1 MKCEID
7 GGMDKKW
14 IIMMYD
20 VFEKLMMFFVC
31 EFIKIKRIWMDF
43 KNLGN
48 YLIC

>member
-1 MKCEID
+1 MVGWIK
-7 GGMDKKW
+7 MD
-14 IIMMYD
+14 IMMYD

-43 KNLGN
+43 KKGN